1 MLETLAAYWYL
12 LPLSIAIATLAMA
25 TGIGGAVFFSPLF
38 MIVLDL
44 SPHTAVGAALLT
56 ELFGFAS
63 GLFAYIR
70 AKLIDYNLGLN
81 LLVVSV
87 PLALVGAYFS
97 DAFPDKVVK
106 SIFGIGIIAIGSQ
119 LYTAYRNEKKER
131 EALKAENDQNH
142 AGEHSR
148 CLVDSRGNTYRYTIK
163 QRWLGRTFASIGGF
177 FIGLI
182 SVGLAEILEYRLVA
196 QCRVPPPV
204 AVASSIFVVVVTI
217 LMASGFHA
225 YTFLTHA
232 DAATFQKV
240 GSIVMF
246 TIPGVII
253 GGQIGP
259 MLQKKLNPDTMK
271 LFIAGLF
278 SVVGLFMLIN
288 TLVIA

>member
-1 MLETLAAYWYL
+1 MIELLAEYWYL

-38 MIVLDL
+38 MIGLDL

-63 GLFAYIR
+63 GLFAYVR

-81 LLVVSV
+81 LLIVSI
-87 PLALVGAYFS
+87 PLALLGAYFS
-97 DAFPDKVVK
+97 DAFPDTVVK
-106 SIFGIGIIAIGSQ
+106 TIFGVGIIVIGSQ

-131 EALKAENDQNH
+131 QNLKNELAESSEE
-142 AGEHSR
+142 EHNR
-148 CLVDSRGNTYRYTIK
+148 CLVDSQGNTYRYTIK
-163 QRWLGRTFASIGGF
+163 QRWLGRTFASVGGF

-232 DAATFQKV
+232 DADTYQKV
-240 GSIVMF
+240 GSIVLF
-246 TIPGVII
+246 TIPGVVV

-259 MLQKKLNPDTMK
+259 MLQKLLNPETMK

-278 SVVGLFMLIN
+278 SAVGIFMLVN
-288 TLVIA
+288 TLVIS

>member
-1 MLETLAAYWYL
+1 MIAYWYL

-38 MIVLDL
+38 MIALDL

-56 ELFGFAS
+56 ELFGFSS
-63 GLFAYIR
+63 GLYAYVR
-70 AKLIDYNLGLN
+70 AKLIDYNLGIN

-87 PLALVGAYFS
+87 PLALLGAYFS
-97 DAFPDKVVK
+97 DAFPDTVVK
-106 SIFGIGIIAIGSQ
+106 SIFGVGIIVIGTQ

-131 EALKAENDQNH
+131 EALQSELADTQYANH
-142 AGEHSR
+142 NRS
-148 CLVDSRGNTYRYTIK
+148 LVDNEGVTYYYTIK

-217 LMASGFHA
+217 LMASSFHA

-232 DAATFQKV
+232 DSATFHKV
-240 GSIVMF
+240 GSIVLF

-253 GGQIGP
+253 GGQLGP
-259 MLQKKLNPDTMK
+259 LMQKRLNPDVMK

-278 SVVGLFMLIN
+278 SLVGIFMLVN
-288 TLVIA
+288 ALLF

>member
-1 MLETLAAYWYL
+1 MVEMIAEFWYL

-63 GLFAYIR
+63 GLFAYVR

-81 LLVVSV
+81 LLVVSI
-87 PLALVGAYFS
+87 PLSLVGAYFS
-97 DAFPDKVVK
+97 DTFPDMLVK
-106 SIFGIGIIAIGSQ
+106 SIFGIGIIAIGTQ
-119 LYTAYRNEKKER
+119 LYTAYRNEQKER
-131 EALKAENDQNH
+131 EALKGELKNTPEN
-142 AGEHSR
+142 EHGR
-148 CLVDSRGNTYRYTIK
+148 CLVDSQGNTYRYTIK

-204 AVASSIFVVVVTI
+204 AVASSIFVVVITI
-217 LMASGFHA
+217 LVASGFHA

-232 DAATFQKV
+232 DASTFQKV

-246 TIPGVII
+246 TIPGVVI

-259 MLQKKLNPDTMK
+259 LLQKHLNPDTMK

-278 SVVGLFMLIN
+278 TVVGLFMLIN
-288 TLVIA
+288 TLLIA